1 MTWAL
6 CLNCGETKF
15 GAICPCPSC
24 QTASTGDMALDIAF
38 SDHRMTVETI
48 KELGE
53 VVRAIQR
60 VCDDD
65 ELRFW
70 AFIAFVST
78 NFPEILHVDLKPE
91 AAERCGDVLALAE
104 PPRVVFR
111 ESDEA
116 RITRQF
122 KAGDDADGG
131 S

>member
-15 GAICPCPSC
+15 GAICPCPAC
-24 QTASTGDMALDIAF
+24 QTESTGDMALDIAF
-38 SDHRMTVETI
+38 SDHHIAVETI

-70 AFIAFVST
+70 SLIAFVST
-78 NFPEILHVDLKPE
+78 NHPEILNVDLNPE
-91 AAERCGDVLALAE
+91 AAARCQDVLARASPPPVTMRE
-104 PPRVVFR
+104 PFGARPARGPRAQ
-111 ESDEA
+111 EEP
-116 RITRQF
+116 
-122 KAGDDADGG
+122 
-131 S
+131 

>member
-15 GAICPCPSC
+15 GAICACPAC
-24 QTASTGDMALDIAF
+24 QTESTGDMALDIAF
-38 SDHRMTVETI
+38 SDHRIAVETI

-53 VVRAIQR
+53 VVRAIRR

-70 AFIAFVST
+70 SFVAFVST
-78 NFPEILHVDLKPE
+78 NLPEILQVDLNPD
-91 AAERCGDVLALAE
+91 AATRCGDVLARAQPPPVTMRE
-104 PPRVVFR
+104 PPG
-111 ESDEA
+111 A
-116 RITRQF
+116 RFARGPG
-122 KAGDDADGG
+122 AEED